1 MNVYQRVKVYD
12 APYYPEG
19 WDIWAE
25 IDGVETHLSHNEVA
39 SSLLICMTEEEA
51 ERCTDWSDFCLPMV
65 VLPSFSL
72 LTWTF
77 SPTLSLTT
85 TTPATKVWT

>member
-51 ERCTDWSDFCLPMV
+51 ERCDGLERLLLADGRVAIVQSIDLDFLPDPIPNDNN
-65 VLPSFSL
+65 PSN
-72 LTWTF
+72 
-77 SPTLSLTT
+77 
-85 TTPATKVWT
+85 